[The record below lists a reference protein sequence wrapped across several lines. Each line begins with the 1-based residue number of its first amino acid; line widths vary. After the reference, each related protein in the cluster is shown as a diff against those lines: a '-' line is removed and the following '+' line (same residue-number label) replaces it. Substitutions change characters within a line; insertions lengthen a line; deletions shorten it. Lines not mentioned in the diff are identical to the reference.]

1 MRMLELDRWCCDA
14 DAPFSFAS
22 RRFKG
27 TSESKLNVHLF
38 PTFAEALAAKNRDT
52 RQLLIP

>member
-1 MRMLELDRWCCDA
+1 MLELDRWCCDA
-14 DAPFSFAS
+14 DVPFSFAS

-38 PTFAEALAAKNRDT
+38 LTFAEALAAKNRDT